1 MLVILQNIFTENFQ
15 HLIFNVISKNKVLL
29 KFGSFWEI
37 FSWIINHIYIF
48 RPSARFN
55 LIIYFMGFNYQNKS
69 SQIRNSS
76 WNYSISSCEAKYRR
90 NKKDPKTLTCHRNNR
105 LDSRIFK
112 ITFVII
118 HYNQQTITK
127 VFNRTNCVTTRGM
140 PQLNTIEECKIWGLT
155 RKIRDKRP
163 SVRSTTDIFLQGASG
178 FFRVYFSSFTRR
190 TGQLDGGHL
199 IIEFELLL
207 W

>member
-1 MLVILQNIFTENFQ
+1 MLVILKNIFTENFQ

-48 RPSARFN
+48 RPSASFN

-90 NKKDPKTLTCHRNNR
+90 NKKDPKLLTCHRNNR
-105 LDSRIFK
+105 LDSRFFK
-112 ITFVII
+112 SITFVII
-118 HYNQQTITK
+118 HYNQQTIAK
-127 VFNRTNCVTTRGM
+127 VFNRTNCVTTRENIGDF
-140 PQLNTIEECKIWGLT
+140 EECKIWGLT
-155 RKIRDKRP
+155 RQKSQKCKRQKA
-163 SVRSTTDIFLQGASG
+163 I
-178 FFRVYFSSFTRR
+178 
-190 TGQLDGGHL
+190 GQV
-199 IIEFELLL
+199 

>member
-1 MLVILQNIFTENFQ
+1 MVCLTFRLRDFFFCTTMLVILQNIFTENFQ

-48 RPSARFN
+48 RPSASFN

-90 NKKDPKTLTCHRNNR
+90 NKKDPKLLKRHRNNR
-105 LDSRIFK
+105 LDFRILQL
-112 ITFVII
+112 
-118 HYNQQTITK
+118 YNFCDNLLQS
-127 VFNRTNCVTTRGM
+127 TNDC
-140 PQLNTIEECKIWGLT
+140 Q
-155 RKIRDKRP
+155 
-163 SVRSTTDIFLQGASG
+163 
-178 FFRVYFSSFTRR
+178 SF
-190 TGQLDGGHL
+190 Q
-199 IIEFELLL
+199 
-207 W
+207 

>member
-1 MLVILQNIFTENFQ
+1 MFNFSSWSFFLLYHRVGNFTEN
-15 HLIFNVISKNKVLL
+15 LIFNVISKNKVLL

-48 RPSARFN
+48 RPSASFN

-90 NKKDPKTLTCHRNNR
+90 NKKDPKLLTCHRNNR
-105 LDSRIFK
+105 LDSRFFK
-112 ITFVII
+112 SITFVII
-118 HYNQQTITK
+118 HYNQQTIAK

-140 PQLNTIEECKIWGLT
+140 PQLNTIKYRRFWG
-155 RKIRDKRP
+155 
-163 SVRSTTDIFLQGASG
+163 V
-178 FFRVYFSSFTRR
+178 
-190 TGQLDGGHL
+190 
-199 IIEFELLL
+199 
-207 W
+207 